1 MEQNHLCLVR
11 QISERAAG
19 MVGSSLSAK
28 KSVKEL
34 RRDATQRYID
44 MQCNVTSN
52 PDANNTYFISTNDF
66 RIHTFLSAHHKK
78 RRPVAMHRHVRIF
91 Q

>member
-44 MQCNVTSN
+44 MQCNVTSTA
-52 PDANNTYFISTNDF
+52 DVTL
-66 RIHTFLSAHHKK
+66 H
-78 RRPVAMHRHVRIF
+78 
-91 Q
+91 

>member
-1 MEQNHLCLVR
+1 MKILDYKKRAEWNKTIYAWFAK
-11 QISERAAG
+11 ISERAAG

-44 MQCNVTSN
+44 MQCNVIDS
-52 PDANNTYFISTNDF
+52 
-66 RIHTFLSAHHKK
+66 
-78 RRPVAMHRHVRIF
+78 
-91 Q
+91 

>member
-11 QISERAAG
+11 Q
-19 MVGSSLSAK
+19 

-44 MQCNVTSN
+44 MQCNVTSTA
-52 PDANNTYFISTNDF
+52 DVTL
-66 RIHTFLSAHHKK
+66 H
-78 RRPVAMHRHVRIF
+78 
-91 Q
+91 

>member
-34 RRDATQRYID
+34 ASRLDAMLRRDATQRYID
-44 MQCNVTSN
+44 MQCNVTST
-52 PDANNTYFISTNDF
+52 A
-66 RIHTFLSAHHKK
+66 
-78 RRPVAMHRHVRIF
+78 VVRYIDS
-91 Q
+91 